1 MRNRDAR
8 IAGALYL
15 LSIVAG
21 VFDLKYIP
29 RHFAVTGNAAATAHN
44 ILANQMLFRLGMA
57 ADLVAGV
64 VWLFVPLALCKLL
77 KDVDGEQA
85 ALMVILGTF
94 MQVPL
99 YFVNVVN
106 YAAAFLLVNGASYLT
121 VFSSAQRNAMALFFL
136 RLHHYELLSSL
147 VFAGLWLFPF
157 GVLVFKSGFLPRT
170 LGVWLVLN
178 GSAWLAVS
186 FTGFVAPQYG
196 DAVDAVTLPFTFGEI
211 AITAWLLIFG
221 AKILNISGRQV
232 TVG

>member
-15 LSIVAG
+15 LSIVVG
-21 VFDLKYIP
+21 IFDLMYIP
-29 RHFAVTGNAAATAHN
+29 GRFAVTGDAGATAHN
-44 ILANQMLFRLGMA
+44 ILANQTLFRVGMA

-64 VWLFVPLALCKLL
+64 VWLFVPLALYQLL
-77 KDVDGEQA
+77 KDVDSVQA

-106 YAAAFLLVNGASYLT
+106 YAAAFLLVSGTSYLS
-121 VFSSAQRNAMALFFL
+121 VFSSAQRDAMALFFL

-157 GVLVFKSGFLPRT
+157 GVLVFKSRFLPRT
-170 LGVWLVLN
+170 LGVWLALN
-178 GSAWLAVS
+178 GFAWLAVA
-186 FTGFVAPQYG
+186 FTGFLAPQYG
-196 DAVDAVTLPFTFGEI
+196 NTVYAITFPFTFGEV
-211 AITAWLLIFG
+211 AITVWLLIFG
-221 AKILNISGRQV
+221 AKMLNIGGRPV
-232 TVG
+232 AVR